1 MCQTAKKAHVHLYY
15 MYLRALLLTVRP
27 TFTRAKPPIRKKK
40 DHRLESVPKKSSHIS
55 KKVAIGSGMMTLLYC
70 ACRTT
75 APFFGKQARQNTS
88 PWFGCSASSPFRV
101 VIYAKRRSEAYAC
114 WRRPRRGSPLILDM
128 IGSSC
133 GGGHMLLRNLDRF
146 FFLLNSETECQHP
159 TEWLTFTRGQ

>member
-1 MCQTAKKAHVHLYY
+1 MCICTICIYVLCCLLFVQHLHE
-15 MYLRALLLTVRP
+15 
-27 TFTRAKPPIRKKK
+27 AKPPIRKK

-70 ACRTT
+70 GCRTT